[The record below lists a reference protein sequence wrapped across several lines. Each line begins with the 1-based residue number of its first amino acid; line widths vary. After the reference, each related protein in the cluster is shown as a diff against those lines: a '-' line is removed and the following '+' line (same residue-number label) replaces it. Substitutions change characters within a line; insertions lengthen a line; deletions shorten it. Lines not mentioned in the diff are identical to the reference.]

1 MNLSTSKVTLD
12 VQSIRRDFPILQV
25 KVRNQK
31 PLIYLDSAATS
42 QKPEQVI
49 QAEADF
55 YREIN
60 SGVHRGAHYLSELA
74 TDAYEMA
81 RKKVAS
87 FVGAEPRQLV
97 ITKNATE
104 SLNLLAYSFSN
115 QNSPLLLAAGDEILV
130 SEMEHHA
137 NLIPWQQVA
146 EKTGAK
152 LRWIPVNDAGEL
164 SLENIDSLIN
174 KRTKVVSITQ
184 MSNVLGTINSL
195 DEIAARAKSVGAK
208 FFVDACQSVPH
219 MPVNFSTMNADA
231 IAFSAHKMLGPL
243 GIGILIAQEEL
254 LAQMPPF
261 LAGGSMI
268 ETVTMEAA
276 TFAPAP
282 KKFEAGTPNAAGIVA
297 TAAAVDYLEKI
308 GIENIQQHEKE
319 LTKYLISGL
328 RQISGVKVFAADVA
342 ARGGAVSFSVAGVH
356 PHDVGQ
362 VLDDD
367 GIAIRVGHHCAW
379 PLMKKLNVNATSRV
393 STYLYNDENDI
404 DLFLSSLERVRSFFG
419 VK

>member
-1 MNLSTSKVTLD
+1 MTLNSAKVTLD
-12 VQSIRRDFPILQV
+12 VMSIRRDFPILQT

-49 QAEADF
+49 QAEANF
-55 YREIN
+55 YREVN

-74 TDAYEMA
+74 TDAYEKA
-81 RKKVAS
+81 RVKVAQ
-87 FVGAEPRQLV
+87 FVGAKPEQLV

-104 SLNLLAYSFSN
+104 SLNLLAYAFSN
-115 QNSPLLLAAGDEILV
+115 QNSPFLLRAGDEIIV

-137 NLIPWQQVA
+137 NLVPWQQVA
-146 EKTGAK
+146 EKTGAT
-152 LRWIPVNDAGEL
+152 LRWIPVTESGEL
-164 SLENIDSLIN
+164 STENLDSLIN
-174 KRTKVVSITQ
+174 ERTKVVSITQ
-184 MSNVLGTINSL
+184 MSNVLGTINDL
-195 DEIAARAKSVGAK
+195 ENLAYRAKAVGAK

-219 MPVNFSTMNADA
+219 MKVDFSKMNADA
-231 IAFSAHKMLGPL
+231 LAFSAHKMLGPL
-243 GIGILIAQEEL
+243 GIGILIAQEEF
-254 LAQMPPF
+254 LAQIPPF
-261 LAGGSMI
+261 LSGGSMI
-268 ETVTMEAA
+268 ETVTMEQA

-308 GIENIQQHEKE
+308 GMENIRNHEVE
-319 LTKYLISGL
+319 LTDHLLEGL
-328 RQISGVKVFAADVA
+328 GQISSVKVFASGVES
-342 ARGGAVSFSVAGVH
+342 RGGAVSFSVTGVH

-379 PLMKKLNVNATSRV
+379 PLMKKLNVTATSRV
-393 STYLYNDENDI
+393 STYLYNDKTEI
-404 DLFLSSLERVRSFFG
+404 DKFLISLERAKRFFG
-419 VK
+419 VS